1 MYNILTFARL
11 KDSHGKYFA
20 EIQVTDKVMS
30 YRKSVDTKSINYESP
45 HCHFTKYVKDSVG
58 LHVMQ
63 FDNINI
69 GDFTI
74 YDYDSKYRLI
84 VSERALEI
92 MKQYKGLKSYV
103 KLDIAFYRGKEIEGA
118 NLYLIEPEYSTVILS
133 RKKSGL
139 KPPRTKKTRKK
150 CPVCNPDGYS
160 YMSVDR
166 IYLDNKNDDF
176 DFFITYDSP
185 RFIFFSD
192 ELLKCLAEN
201 EMTNIVERCIP
212 SEKYISYIMEEERAA
227 ED

>member
-11 KDSHGKYFA
+11 KDSRGKYFA

-30 YRKSVDTKSINYESP
+30 YHKIIDSKSIDFQCP
-45 HCHFTKYVKDSVG
+45 HCHFTTYVRDSVG
-58 LHVMQ
+58 LQVMQ
-63 FDNINI
+63 FDNLNI

-74 YDYDSKYRLI
+74 NDSDIKYVLI

-92 MKQYKGLKSYV
+92 MKQFKGLKSFV

-118 NLYLIEPEYSTVILS
+118 NLYLIEPEYSTAILS

-160 YMSVDR
+160 YMSFDR
-166 IYLDNKNDDF
+166 IFLENKNDDL

-185 RFIFFSD
+185 SFVFFSD
-192 ELLKCLAEN
+192 ELLKSLKEN
-201 EMTNIVERCIP
+201 GMTNIVERCIP
-212 SEKYISYIMEEERAA
+212 SEKYISYIMEEEREA